1 MTAGAFRRIQPDPH
15 RRRAEIR
22 GQQDGRAGGADQGLR
37 RPSAAHQGDRAA
49 EHNIPMVENVPLAKE
64 CESGRPIKAKW
75 FKAVTEILA
84 AVYRLRWGA
93 A

>member
-1 MTAGAFRRIQPDPH
+1 
-15 RRRAEIR
+15 
-22 GQQDGRAGGADQGLR
+22 
-37 RPSAAHQGDRAA
+37 
-49 EHNIPMVENVPLAKE
+49 MVENVPLAKE